1 MSQPLLAGEGA
12 RAFNFDWLGLL
23 SPLFFVLRLNAHCSH
38 ILLSATELDVQMG
51 WAFSARIPL
60 SALRS
65 AAADESF
72 VGGIGVHGFG
82 SSWLVNGSH
91 RSICRLELEGAPARV
106 LGVPLTLRTLR
117 LGVAERA
124 EFLAALQP
132 RIAAPE
138 AGAGAGAARQ

>member
-1 MSQPLLAGEGA
+1 VS
-12 RAFNFDWLGLL
+12 
-23 SPLFFVLRLNAHCSH
+23 
-38 ILLSATELDVQMG
+38 
-51 WAFSARIPL
+51 
-60 SALRS
+60 
-65 AAADESF
+65 
-72 VGGIGVHGFG
+72 GIGVHGFG

-106 LGVPLTLRTLR
+106 LGIPLTLRTLR